1 MSDNRFVENVK
12 PGGLTTATEIRILI
26 CYLLGSVP
34 APITREQMEEALV
47 GEELANYFVLADS
60 LAHLVQQGLVAQTQD
75 TYTVTE
81 AGRTVGNTL
90 AIEVPRTVREAAARA
105 VIRAQRLAALEA
117 AHKSEI
123 IKKEDGYAV
132 HCVVG
137 DEAGPLL
144 NMEIFLPDKNS
155 AEAAKHCFI
164 ENGDSLYKLVLAA
177 LTRDEALATQELE
190 NMKRSQP

>member
-1 MSDNRFVENVK
+1 MSDSRFVENVK

-26 CYLLGSVP
+26 CYLLGAIT

-60 LAHLVQQGLVAQTQD
+60 LAHLVQQGLVLQNDD

-105 VIRAQRLAALEA
+105 VIRAQRFAVLKA
-117 AHKSEI
+117 AHKSDI

-132 HCVVG
+132 QCTVG
-137 DEAGPLL
+137 DETGPLL
-144 NMEIFLPDKNS
+144 NLEIFLPDKNS
-155 AEAAKHCFI
+155 AETAQHCFI

-177 LTRDEALATQELE
+177 LTKDDALAAHELDHLKSE
-190 NMKRSQP
+190 